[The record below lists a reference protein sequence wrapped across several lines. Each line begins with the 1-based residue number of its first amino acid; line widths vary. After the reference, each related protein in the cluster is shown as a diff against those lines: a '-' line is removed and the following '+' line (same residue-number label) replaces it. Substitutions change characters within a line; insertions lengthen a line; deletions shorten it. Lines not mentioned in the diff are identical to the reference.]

1 MTTKDLNR
9 WIMYYEIQKLSRMG
23 FSKSRIATYLS
34 LDRRTVAKYLWM
46 SEQDYEAHL
55 TSLDE
60 RDKILSPYEGFVK
73 QKLQAYP
80 DTSAA
85 QIADWLKEQYAD
97 LPEVTS
103 RSVYNF
109 VIHVRQKYGIPIQKA
124 ERDYFPVEE
133 LPYGQQSQVDFGQ
146 YNMRT
151 SEGKRVKVYFFAMV
165 LSRSRMKF
173 VLFSREPFTAIS
185 VCDAHEG
192 AFAFLGG
199 IPLTVVYDQD
209 RTMMVDENLG
219 NIILTDAFR
228 KYVRARG
235 FQIHFCR
242 KADPQS
248 KGKIEN
254 VIKYVKIN
262 FLTNRIFYDLD
273 TLNNQALAWLSR
285 TANYLVHHTTKKSP
299 VAEHAIETGYLQ
311 PYHPLQL
318 HQAPEKRD
326 KTYLVRKH
334 NVVHYKGNF
343 YSVPQG
349 TYKGPETWVA
359 VRESGKNIEIHLT
372 TGELIATH
380 ERADGKGKT
389 IINTNHK
396 RDTTHSI
403 SELKQDVCGYFKNAS
418 EASAYLEEIRRCY
431 PRYQRDH
438 LEMLL
443 KTLKNIPPEVAEKTL
458 AFSVKNKLYNALDFE
473 KVASVFSLDYP
484 AEKPQTIIKPL
495 YPKEM
500 EKANQTPEKSNIDDY
515 ENIINAKK

>member
-1 MTTKDLNR
+1 MTSKDLNR
-9 WIMYYEIQKLSRMG
+9 WIMYYEIHKLSQLG
-23 FSKSRIATYLS
+23 FSKSRIAAYLV
-34 LDRRTVAKYLWM
+34 LDRRTVSKYLQM

-55 TSLDE
+55 VSLDE
-60 RDKILSPYEGFVK
+60 RDKILSPYEDFVK
-73 QKLQAYP
+73 QKLLAYP

-85 QIADWLKEQYAD
+85 QISDWLREQYTD

-109 VIHVRQKYGIPIQKA
+109 VIYVRQKYGIPLQKA

-133 LPYGQQSQVDFGQ
+133 LPYGQQAQVDFGQ

-151 SEGKRVKVYFFAMV
+151 ADDKRVKVYFFAMV

-185 VCDAHEG
+185 VCNAHEM
-192 AFAFLGG
+192 AFAFFGG
-199 IPLTVVYDQD
+199 ILLTVVYDQD
-209 RTMMVDENLG
+209 RTMMIDENLG
-219 NIILTDAFR
+219 NIILTETFR
-228 KYVRARG
+228 KYVKARG

-262 FLTNRIFYDLD
+262 FLTNRTFHDLD
-273 TLNNQALAWLSR
+273 TLNSQALAWLSR

-299 VAEHAIETGYLQ
+299 LEEHAIEKEYLQ

-318 HQAPEKRD
+318 QQASEKRN

-343 YSVPQG
+343 YSLPQG
-349 TYKGPETWVA
+349 TYKGPDTWVA
-359 VRESGKNIEIHLT
+359 VRENSKDIEIHLT
-372 TGELIATH
+372 TGDLIATH
-380 ERADGKGKT
+380 ERSEGKGKT

-403 SELKQDVCGYFKNAS
+403 SELKQSVCRCFKNTS

-431 PRYQRDH
+431 PRYWRDH
-438 LEMLL
+438 LELLL
-443 KTLKNIPPEVAEKTL
+443 KTLKNIPPEVAEKAL
-458 AFSVKNKLYNALDFE
+458 SFCVKNKLYNASDFE
-473 KVASVFSLDYP
+473 KVASVFFLETP
-484 AEKPQTIIKPL
+484 AESPKVIIKTL
-495 YPKEM
+495 YPKQM
-500 EKANQTPEKSNIDDY
+500 QKADQAPEKSNIDDY